1 MPTYGFKCPAGH
13 EFDKFYR
20 KMSDS
25 VSELPCPTCG
35 EPAARQ
41 LHGGAGLVFKG
52 SGFYLT
58 DYGKNAHRTGTDGK
72 AAAESSS
79 GGSEKKPA
87 SGGEKSA
94 PAAPPATP
102 AATPPKSSGSSG
114 SSGAA

>member
-58 DYGKNAHRTGTDGK
+58 DYGKNAHRTSGDGAK
-72 AAAESSS
+72 PSAESATS
-79 GGSEKKPA
+79 GGEKKS
-87 SGGEKSA
+87 SGGEKSSA
-94 PAAPPATP
+94 PATSTP
-102 AATPPKSSGSSG
+102 AASTPPKSSGSSG